1 VAVEQRLADLARLV
15 DAACTRR
22 TSTAGQDF
30 ADQCAG
36 LVAVLDADYPKQTK
50 RHRKGE
56 PDTVAELQTIFG
68 LDDAEALLLVAAAAP
83 DVDATFAGAYALV
96 HGEPSRTRL
105 SVRLG
110 LELAGIGTMSAR
122 GHACL
127 APGGTLRRTHLL
139 DVLGDD
145 VFLHRP
151 LQVPDRVVAALVGDN
166 TPEPSVVSVAVDV
179 VPVGLPETTTLAAAL
194 RAGEPLA
201 WVRSRPGTAGTAI
214 AAGAFGALGVGS
226 LCIDLRRAAP
236 ATSLDSLI
244 ADACREAALQQAGLV
259 VAGVDR
265 LVTEGRISL
274 LRELEVAAVPV
285 VAVANLGWD
294 PAWSHRAPAQVEAPV
309 LPIGERA
316 KLWTR
321 ELGEAAASDPHWP
334 DLVSL
339 RLTPEAI
346 TKTARHARA
355 ARAQADDDA
364 GDLLGVTAA
373 RESARSLG
381 SDAVQGATR
390 VRPTATF
397 DDLIVPD
404 PVGSALRRIVSWGR
418 LHDEVMAP
426 GTRFSTGGKG
436 RGITALFAGSPG
448 TGKTLA
454 AHAVAGELGL
464 DLFRVDLAAVVDK
477 YIGETEKNLERVFH
491 EAEAL
496 NVVLFFDE
504 ADSLFGSRSEVR
516 DSRDRYANL
525 EVAYL
530 LQRMEQFDG
539 IAILATN
546 LRGNLDTAFSRRL
559 HFLVHF
565 ADPDA
570 SIRAQLWRHHLDA
583 VGAPDPK
590 DPVQIE
596 ELASSVELSGGDI
609 RNVVLA
615 AAFDAA
621 AAGEA
626 IGQRHINAAVAREL
640 GKLGRRVPNAAA
652 EALAIA
658 ALAKQR

>member
-1 VAVEQRLADLARLV
+1 MEQRLADLARLV
-15 DAACTRR
+15 EAAQSRR
-22 TSTAGQDF
+22 TATAAQDWLDHSAATLNVLH
-30 ADQCAG
+30 ADH
-36 LVAVLDADYPKQTK
+36 PKQAK
-50 RHRKGE
+50 PGRKGDA
-56 PDTVAELQTIFG
+56 DTVAELQTIFG
-68 LDDAEALLLVAAAAP
+68 LDDVEALVLVAAAAP
-83 DVDATFAGAYALV
+83 DVDATFAAAYALLQ
-96 HGEPSRTRL
+96 GEPTRTRL
-105 SVRLG
+105 SVRLA
-110 LELAGIGTMSAR
+110 LELAGVGTMTAR
-122 GHACL
+122 GRAYL
-127 APGGTLRRTHLL
+127 APGGTLRRAHLL
-139 DVLGDD
+139 DVVGDD

-151 LQVPDRVVAALVGDN
+151 LRVPDRVVAALVGDS
-166 TPEPSVVSVAVDV
+166 TPDLSVVSVAVDV
-179 VPVGLPETTTLAAAL
+179 VPVGLPETDALAAAL
-194 RAGEPLA
+194 RQGEPLA
-201 WVRSRPGTAGTAI
+201 WVRSRPGTAGTAV
-214 AAGAFGALGVGS
+214 AAGAFAALGVGS
-226 LCIDLRRAAP
+226 LCVDLRRAAP
-236 ATSLDSLI
+236 NAPLDTVI
-244 ADACREAALQQAGLV
+244 ADVCREAALQQAGLV

-265 LVTEGRISL
+265 MVAEGRISL
-274 LRELEVAAVPV
+274 FRELEVAAVPV

-294 PAWSHRAPAQVEAPV
+294 PAWSHRAPAQIEAPV
-309 LPIGERA
+309 LPIGKRA
-316 KLWTR
+316 ELWTR
-321 ELGEAAASDPHWP
+321 ELGDAAAVDPHWA

-355 ARAQADDDA
+355 VLAQSASDADDV
-364 GDLLGVTAA
+364 LGVAAA

-381 SDAVQGATR
+381 SDAVLGATR

-397 DDLIVPD
+397 DDLIVPA
-404 PVGSALRRIVSWGR
+404 PVAGALRRIVSWGR

-426 GTRFSTGGKG
+426 GTRFATGGKG

-477 YIGETEKNLERVFH
+477 YVGETEKNLERIFH

-504 ADSLFGSRSEVR
+504 ADSLFGARSEVR
-516 DSRDRYANL
+516 DARDRYANL

-570 SIRAQLWRHHLDA
+570 AIRAQLWRHHLDA
-583 VGAPDPK
+583 VGALDPK
-590 DPVQIE
+590 DPVQVD
-596 ELASSVELSGGDI
+596 ELASSVELAGGDI

-621 AAGEA
+621 AEGAGL
-626 IGQRHINAAVAREL
+626 GQRHINAAVAREL
-640 GKLGRRVPNAAA
+640 GKLGRRVPNAAI
-652 EALAIA
+652 ETLAIGA
-658 ALAKQR
+658 IAKQR